1 MTPPKGLFVAL
12 EGCEGA
18 GKSTLATALVV
29 HFEAAGREV
38 VLTREP
44 GGTPF
49 GEAVRTL
56 LQAAGIDPWAE
67 AFAFLAA
74 RAQLVRDVIRPAI
87 EAGKV
92 VICDR
97 FAASTFAYQG
107 HARGLD
113 LTRLRV
119 ANTIATDGLQPDLTI
134 LLDIDPVIGL
144 KRKAGEEGVIS
155 IGREPLAFHERVR
168 EGYLA
173 LAADATPG
181 TWVTFEADEPPAAIA
196 SAAWTVI
203 WPRIKPRSLSSP

>member
-1 MTPPKGLFVAL
+1 MAPKGLFIAL

-18 GKSTLATALVV
+18 GKTTLAKALAV
-29 HFEAAGREV
+29 HCEAARREV

-56 LQAAGIDPWAE
+56 LRAEGIDPWAE
-67 AFAFLAA
+67 AFLFLAA
-74 RAQLVRDVIRPAI
+74 RAQLVRDVIRPAV
-87 EAGKV
+87 EAGRV

-107 HARGLD
+107 HGRGLD

-119 ANTIATDGLQPDLTI
+119 ANTIATDALQPDLTI
-134 LLDIDPVIGL
+134 LLDIDPAIGL

-155 IGREPLAFHERVR
+155 VGREPLAFHERVR
-168 EGYLA
+168 RGYLA
-173 LAADATPG
+173 LASEAAPG

-203 WPRIKPRSLSSP
+203 WPRIRPRPLADGN